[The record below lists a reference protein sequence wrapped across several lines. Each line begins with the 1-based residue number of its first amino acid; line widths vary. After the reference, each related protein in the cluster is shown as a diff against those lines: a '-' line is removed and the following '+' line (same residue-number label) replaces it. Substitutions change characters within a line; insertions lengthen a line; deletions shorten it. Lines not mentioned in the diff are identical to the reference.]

1 MYRSDRIIIR
11 YFACFRNRFFPEIN
25 FSNLYRRTFYQ
36 VFRIF
41 VKSSNLKNQGFFQND
56 LIIFRFYRHGIQEK
70 LCTDATTMYI
80 DGNQKNIRNFSS
92 ERSALYTF
100 QDSKVLKVLAEL
112 PILSTF
118 SPNLNIPLKSKI
130 PNLVFFLEITY
141 LTIIYIFPSFFLK
154 NLQCFY
160 CFMIDVKAIQHYNR
174 KL

>member
-11 YFACFRNRFFPEIN
+11 YFPCFRNRFFPEIN

-41 VKSSNLKNQGFFQND
+41 VKSRNLKNQGFFQND

-80 DGNQKNIRNFSS
+80 DGNQKNIRNLSS

-100 QDSKVLKVLAEL
+100 QDSKALKVLAEL

-130 PNLVFFLEITY
+130 PNFQIWYF
-141 LTIIYIFPSFFLK
+141 S
-154 NLQCFY
+154 
-160 CFMIDVKAIQHYNR
+160 
-174 KL
+174 

>member
-1 MYRSDRIIIR
+1 MCRSDRIIIR
-11 YFACFRNRFFPEIN
+11 YFPRFRNRFFPERN
-25 FSNLYRRTFYQ
+25 FSNSYHRTFYQ

-41 VKSSNLKNQGFFQND
+41 VKSSNLKNQGFLQND

-100 QDSKVLKVLAEL
+100 QDSKALKVLAEL

-130 PNLVFFLEITY
+130 PNFQIWYF
-141 LTIIYIFPSFFLK
+141 S
-154 NLQCFY
+154 
-160 CFMIDVKAIQHYNR
+160 
-174 KL
+174 